1 MTANTIT
8 LAGLSGR
15 VTIRR
20 DAYGVAHVAAENEMD
35 AWFGQGFV
43 SAQDRLWQMEY
54 DRRRAVGRWAEAAGP
69 SAVAADKLAR
79 QMDLGSSSRGDV
91 GLMDPGTRAMFDA
104 FAAGV
109 NAYIFS
115 GQPLPPEYALTGIT
129 PEPWEPWHSVVLFK
143 VRHVTMG
150 LWYWKL
156 AVGSLRARVDDA
168 TWASLRFL
176 PSIGTPVIV
185 PPAGQISALFDH
197 AGEELMAAA
206 KHLDFLKDID
216 GGSNSWVVSGSRTTT
231 GKPVI
236 CNDSHRAL
244 DVPNAYWQVH
254 ISFPGTNISGA
265 TFAGFPGFP
274 HFGFNGSIA
283 WNITHTQADYQ
294 DLYVEK
300 FEGENAEQYL
310 TTEGWKP
317 STRVEE
323 TIHVRGGDPVTFTR
337 WATHHGP
344 VVNGDPRSGYALAFK
359 YSASEKPKPAFNGIR
374 ESHAATTI
382 EALFDAQ
389 RDWVDPVNN
398 LVAADTAG
406 NIGYLM
412 RGELPVRTGRAG
424 RIMPVPGWTGEYEW
438 TGVVPPAQWPRA
450 INPAEGFFATANNRV
465 IEADEPYIGTYFA
478 ASARVSRLVELMNGT
493 GTLDP
498 ATIASWQG
506 DTTSVPA
513 RAWTRKLAEC
523 GPFSGDAEAA
533 RAMLANWDANLLP
546 GSAAAVL
553 YAYFRREV
561 MRDLFL
567 PVLGE
572 ETFAWL
578 TSDANVAIVRIY
590 SGLMNELTSHMA
602 NGIGTPSGASWNET
616 VEPALA
622 RAWSVAK
629 TAQGDVPAA
638 WRWDRDHR
646 TGSRHPLSRAFPGES
661 LDPPSAHIGGD
672 ADTLQCTAYGISG
685 RNDFVLTNLSVYRQV
700 VDFADI
706 DAASYIIPGG
716 ISGDPRSEH
725 YADQLPLWQTHQRIP
740 MYWSPAAAEANAPVT
755 CVLQP

>member
-1 MTANTIT
+1 MSSTIT
-8 LAGLSGR
+8 CSGLTGR

-20 DAYGVAHVAAENEMD
+20 DAYGVAHVSAVNEMD

-54 DRRRAVGRWAEAAGP
+54 DRLRAMGRWAEAAGP

-79 QMDLGSSSRGDV
+79 RMDLAASSRGDIA
-91 GLMDPGTRAMFDA
+91 LMDPATLAMFEA

-109 NAYIFS
+109 NAYLTS

-143 VRHVTMG
+143 VRHVMMG
-150 LWYWKL
+150 LWQWKL
-156 AVGSLRARVDDA
+156 AVGGLRARTDDA

-176 PSIGTPVIV
+176 PSIGTPLIV
-185 PPAGQISALFDH
+185 PPSGEISALFDH
-197 AGEELMAAA
+197 AGAELMEAA
-206 KHLDFLKDID
+206 KHLDFLRDID

-244 DVPNAYWQVH
+244 DIPNAYWQVH
-254 ISFPGTNISGA
+254 VSFPGVNIAGA
-265 TFAGFPGFP
+265 TFAGFPGYP

-294 DLYVEK
+294 DLYVER
-300 FEGENAEQYL
+300 FEGENAERYL
-310 TTEGWKP
+310 TTNGWVDAE
-317 STRVEE
+317 RHEE
-323 TIHVRGGDPVTFTR
+323 TLQVRGADPVTFTR

-344 VVNGDPRSGYALAFK
+344 IVSGDPRSGYALAFK

-374 ESHAATTI
+374 ESHVATTI

-412 RGELPVRTGRAG
+412 RGELPIRTGKAG

-438 TGVVPPAQWPRA
+438 VGVVPPAAWPRS

-478 ASARVSRLVELMNGT
+478 ASARVSRLVELMKDT

-513 RAWTRKLAEC
+513 RAWTQKLAEC
-523 GPFSGDAEAA
+523 GPLTGDAELA
-533 RAMLANWDANLLP
+533 RTMLAGWDANLLP
-546 GSAAAVL
+546 GSGAALL
-553 YAYFRREV
+553 YAFFRREV
-561 MRDLFL
+561 MRGLFT

-572 ETFAWL
+572 EAFAWL
-578 TSDANVAIVRIY
+578 TGDSNVAIVRIY
-590 SGLMNELTSHMA
+590 SGMMNELTSHMA
-602 NGIGTPSGASWNET
+602 EGIPTPSGASWNEV

-622 RAWSVAK
+622 RAWGITK
-629 TAQGDVPAA
+629 TAQGDDSAA

-646 TGSRHPLSRAFPGES
+646 TGSRHPLARTFPGES
-661 LDPPSAHIGGD
+661 LDPPTARIGGD
-672 ADTLQCTAYGISG
+672 GDTLQCTAYGVSG
-685 RNDFVLTNLSVYRQV
+685 RNDFILTNLSVYRQV
-700 VDFADI
+700 VDFAAPDS
-706 DAASYIIPGG
+706 ASYIIPGG
-716 ISGDPRSEH
+716 ISGDPSSTH

-740 MYWSPAAAEANAPVT
+740 MHRLESQAEANAPVT
-755 CVLQP
+755 FTLSPG